1 MFKVLSINI
10 KYNTIKPLQENIGK
24 TFSDI
29 NRSSI
34 FSDQS
39 SKTKEIK
46 VKINKS
52 DLIKLKSL
60 GTEKETINEMKRK
73 IYGLGESIFK

>member
-1 MFKVLSINI
+1 MFKVLRINI

-46 VKINKS
+46 VKINKW